1 MRTDDETRVEWLA
14 PAAGHEGDLVD
25 RLTDLVNGVHA
36 TAESGLWADGATR
49 TTASELIAL
58 ISAREIAIAVQDGR
72 LVGSV
77 QIHDVAPDVSE
88 FGMLVA
94 APQRRGTG
102 IGRALLEFAEQDG
115 RERGLRAMQ
124 LELLLPRTWQHP
136 SKEFLKAWYYR
147 CGYRAQ
153 RTTRMEDAYPHLA
166 PLLAAECD
174 LVVHEKALQSARPA
188 IRPGIEMMA
197 SPER

>member
-25 RLTDLVNGVHA
+25 RLTDLVNGVYT

-115 RERGLRAMQ
+115 RRARATRDAARTPPAADLAAPEQGIPEGVVLPLR
-124 LELLLPRTWQHP
+124 LSGTEDD
-136 SKEFLKAWYYR
+136 E
-147 CGYRAQ
+147 
-153 RTTRMEDAYPHLA
+153 MEDAYPHLA

-188 IRPGIEMMA
+188 IRPGRMMA